1 MSDAQSTAT
10 WLGKL
15 REGDHKAAQRL
26 WQRYYEQL
34 VRIARGKLHAV
45 PRRTADEEDVVLSA
59 IDSFCR
65 AAAQGRFPDLTDSD
79 DVWRLLMRITA
90 RKVCDYRRRA
100 CREKRGG
107 GRVRG
112 ESALMRTGDEDDDGG
127 IERVIGTEPS
137 PDLVVEWTD
146 TLRHLFGKLNDRA
159 LQEIAILKLQGYS
172 NQEIADQLDCGLR
185 SVERKLQGIRVIWS
199 GVE

>member
-34 VRIARGKLHAV
+34 VRIARGKLRAV
-45 PRRTADEEDVVLSA
+45 PRRTGDEEDVVLSA

-65 AAAQGRFPDLTDSD
+65 AAAEGRFPDLSDSD

-90 RKVCDYRRRA
+90 RKVCDYQRRS

-107 GRVRG
+107 GQVRG
-112 ESALMRTGDEDDDGG
+112 ESALMRTGEEDDDGG

-159 LQEIAILKLQGYS
+159 LQEVAVLKLQGYS
-172 NQEIADQLDCGLR
+172 NQEIADQLDFGLR
-185 SVERKLQGIRVIWS
+185 SVERKLRGIRLIWS
-199 GVE
+199 GAE